1 MIAHSNSILNSVIEI
16 SEKMKG
22 SKLAENVL
30 KEIDEPLKLLS
41 EFLSVEVTEALFF
54 SIIFAIQNQENRS
67 VNLHQVAEYFDYPF
81 LNLLKYRYAI
91 DTLLSKGLLDLK
103 EKTNISHHPENNG
116 YSICGSIANCI
127 IDGKKID
134 ILEEEKLCLETV
146 LFQIKEIMGGF
157 KSEIMFATEYKRQ
170 IVNLE
175 NTAQDIDLIKN
186 ITHSYP
192 NDFESRIILYYVS
205 LKIIDEE
212 NFSEDERRFGFSNI
226 FQYLSGCERARKK
239 KAFRDGSD
247 SLLKNKYI
255 EEYWLEC
262 GTHNCLLYRFTNKG
276 IKKFFGKDSKDYLLR
291 NRNLSILDDVLTSL
305 KKLSYIYESNDLR
318 KNDRLKKWEKE
329 VENYPYFKTIKS
341 LIPDECTRW
350 FYLDCVNDSTKGY
363 VTSLTK
369 TLQDIYGHGKEFFQN
384 VRDFNDEK
392 HHLLE
397 VGLLEIEKNEDIEKT
412 RLTLSDKSLELLY
425 GENADL
431 YKSKS
436 QMKNVLQ
443 PDELKEKHLFY
454 EADIQNQIEM
464 LGKSLSQEHLAGIQK
479 RLEEKGLSKGVAVI
493 LYGAPGTGKTE
504 TVYQLAKKT
513 NRKILHVDIS
523 ESKSMW
529 FGESEKCIKKIFSNY
544 RSLCKS
550 CKNHNENTPILLF
563 NEADA
568 IISKRGTLEGGGPR
582 QTENAMQNILLEEM
596 EKLEGILIA
605 TTNLCENMDAAF
617 ERRFLFKIKYE
628 KPSIES
634 RSKIWMNK
642 LDSLSDSDAVAL
654 AKQFDFSGGEIDNIV
669 RKCEMNEII
678 SGVRPDYEK
687 LVDLCNHERLEKEGE
702 RRMGFFC

>member
-1 MIAHSNSILNSVIEI
+1 MIAHSNPILDSVIEI
-16 SEKMKG
+16 SENLKS
-22 SKLAENVL
+22 SKLSENVL
-30 KEIDEPLKLLS
+30 KEIEEPLKLLS

-54 SIIFAIQNQENRS
+54 AIIFSIQNQENRC
-67 VNLHQVAEYFDYPF
+67 VNLHQIAEYFDYPF

-127 IDGKKID
+127 IDGKKIYFP
-134 ILEEEKLCLETV
+134 EEEKLCLETV
-146 LFQIKEIMGGF
+146 LFQIKEIMDGF
-157 KSEIMFATEYKRQ
+157 RSNIMQSSEYKRQ
-170 IVNLE
+170 IGNLE
-175 NTAQDIDLIKN
+175 NIVQDIDLIKN
-186 ITHSYP
+186 VTKAYP
-192 NDFESRIILYYVS
+192 NDFESRIVLYYVS
-205 LKIIDEE
+205 IKTIDEE
-212 NFSEDERRFGFSNI
+212 SFSDDERDFGFNNI
-226 FQYLSGCERARKK
+226 FQYLLGSEKVRKK

-247 SLLKNKYI
+247 PLLKNKYI

-318 KNDRLKKWEKE
+318 KKERLKKWEKE
-329 VENYPYFKTIKS
+329 VENYQYFKTIKS

-363 VTSLTK
+363 ASSLTK

-384 VRDFNDEK
+384 ARDFNDEK

-397 VGLLEIEKNEDIEKT
+397 TGLLEIEKNEDIERT

-431 YKSKS
+431 YKTKN

-443 PDELKEKHLFY
+443 PEEIKEKHLFY

-464 LGKSLSQEHLAGIQK
+464 LSNSLSHEHLSNIQK
-479 RLEEKGLSKGVAVI
+479 RLEEKGLPKGVAVI

-513 NRKILHVDIS
+513 NRKIMHVDIS

-529 FGESEKCIKKIFSNY
+529 FGESEKSIKKIFSNY

-550 CKNHNENTPILLF
+550 CKNHNENIPILLF

-568 IISKRGTLEGGGPR
+568 IISKRGTLDGGGPR

-596 EKLEGILIA
+596 EKLAGILIA

-642 LDSLSDSDAVAL
+642 LESISNDDAVNL

-678 SGVRPDYEK
+678 SGARPDYEQ
-687 LVDLCNHERLEKEGE
+687 LVDICRQERLEKEGE

>member
-1 MIAHSNSILNSVIEI
+1 MIAHSNPILDSVIEI
-16 SEKMKG
+16 SEKTKS
-22 SKLAENVL
+22 SKLSESVL
-30 KEIDEPLKLLS
+30 KEIEEPLKLLS
-41 EFLSVEVTEALFF
+41 EFLFVEVTEALFF
-54 SIIFAIQNQENRS
+54 AIIFAIQNQENRC
-67 VNLHQVAEYFDYPF
+67 VNLHQIAEYFDYPI

-91 DTLLSKGLLDLK
+91 DTLLSKGLL
-103 EKTNISHHPENNG
+103 NPENNE
-116 YSICGSIANCI
+116 YSICRSITNCI
-127 IDGKKID
+127 IDGKKIY

-146 LFQIKEIMGGF
+146 LFQIKEIMNGF
-157 KSEIMFATEYKRQ
+157 RSNIMQSSEYKRQ

-175 NTAQDIDLIKN
+175 NAAQEIDLIKN
-186 ITHSYP
+186 ITNAYP
-192 NDFESRIILYYVS
+192 NDFESRIVLYYVS
-205 LKIIDEE
+205 LKIINEESISDEE
-212 NFSEDERRFGFSNI
+212 QHWGFNNL
-226 FQYLSGCERARKK
+226 FQYLSESEKVRKK

-247 SLLKNKYI
+247 PLLQNKYI
-255 EEYWLEC
+255 EEYWLEG
-262 GTHNCLLYRFTNKG
+262 GTYNCLLYRFTNKG
-276 IKKFFGKDSKDYLLR
+276 IKKFFEKDSKDYLLR
-291 NRNLSILDDVLTSL
+291 NRNPSILDNVLTSL

-363 VTSLTK
+363 ASSLTG
-369 TLQDIYGHGKEFFQN
+369 TLQSIYGHGKEFFQN
-384 VRDFNDEK
+384 ARDFNDEK

-397 VGLLEIEKNEDIEKT
+397 TGLLEIEKNEDIEKT

-431 YKSKS
+431 YKTKN

-443 PDELKEKHLFY
+443 PEEIKEKHLFY

-464 LGKSLSQEHLAGIQK
+464 LSNSLSQEHLSNIQK
-479 RLEEKGLSKGVAVI
+479 RLEEKGLPKGVAVI

-513 NRKILHVDIS
+513 NRKIMHVDIS

-550 CKNHNENTPILLF
+550 CKNNNENIPILLF

-568 IISKRGTLEGGGPR
+568 IISKRGTLDGGGPR

-642 LDSLSDSDAVAL
+642 LESISNDDAVNL

-678 SGVRPDYEK
+678 SGARPDYEQ
-687 LVDLCNHERLEKEGE
+687 LVDICRQERLEKEGE